1 MKMKVEPNLMKSQG
15 TTTPSITTLSITALS
30 MMTFSITTINVI
42 INKSDTE
49 HNGSVVMLSGVFAEC
64 HL

>member
-1 MKMKVEPNLMKSQG
+1 MKMKVEPNLMKSEG
-15 TTTPSITTLSITALS
+15 TTTPSITTLSIIP
-30 MMTFSITTINVI
+30 FSITTINVI
-42 INKSDTE
+42 MNKSDTE